1 MLKAVIFDMDGVIID
16 SHPAHREAWRAF
28 LQSVGR
34 SVSEAELDFVLD
46 GRKRSEVLSHF
57 LGELSEQEI
66 QQYGDRK
73 DAFFMERSLQVKLI
87 PGVVE
92 LLDRLRST
100 PIATAVATS
109 ASKSRAQH
117 MLDQWQLTEKFDV
130 VVTGNDVA
138 RGKPDPSIYRLACQ
152 LLNTAPGNT
161 LAIEDAISGIHAARA
176 AGLACVAVAGHES
189 PHKLR
194 AAGAAHVVEDLLH
207 LSPAQLEELLSSHHR
222 TSLPAPG

>member
-28 LQSVGR
+28 FQTVGR

-46 GRKRSEVLSHF
+46 GRKRSEVLNHF
-57 LGELSEQEI
+57 LGELSEQEL

-73 DAFFMERSLQVKLI
+73 DAFFMQRSRQVKLI

-92 LLDRLRST
+92 LLDRLRSAT
-100 PIATAVATS
+100 IATAVATS
-109 ASKSRAQH
+109 ASKNRARD
-117 MLDQWQLTEKFDV
+117 MLNQWQLTEKFDV

-152 LLNTAPGNT
+152 LLNTAPANT
-161 LAIEDAISGIHAARA
+161 LAIEDAVSGIHAARA
-176 AGLACVAVAGHES
+176 AGLVCVGVAGHES

-194 AAGAAHVVEDLLH
+194 AAGAAHVVEDFVD
-207 LSPAQLEELLSSHHR
+207 LSRSQLEGLLSSHR
-222 TSLPAPG
+222 ASLAAPG

>member
-28 LQSVGR
+28 LQTVGK
-34 SVSEAELDFVLD
+34 SVSESELDIVLD

-57 LGELSEQEI
+57 LGELSEQQI
-66 QQYGDRK
+66 RQYGDRK
-73 DAFFMERSLQVKLI
+73 DAFLRERSLQIKLI
-87 PGVVE
+87 PGILE
-92 LLDRLRST
+92 LLDRLRSRT
-100 PIATAVATS
+100 IATAVATS
-109 ASKSRAQH
+109 ASKNRTQQ
-117 MLDQWQLTEKFDV
+117 MLEQWQLTEKFDV
-130 VVTGNDVA
+130 VVTGNDVP

-152 LLNTAPGNT
+152 RLNTAPGNA
-161 LAIEDAISGIHAARA
+161 LAIEDAISGIQAARA

-194 AAGAAHVVEDLLH
+194 AAGAAHVVQDLVD
-207 LSPAQLEELLSSHHR
+207 LSPAQLEGLLASHHP